1 MPPSPKNKALQI
13 GLTLDIKS
21 NLKLTEVP
29 IIVTVWFVILSVEEE
44 FLRVSIAS
52 TLLSNLPF
60 NKLERDLN
68 LFVK

>member
-1 MPPSPKNKALQI
+1 MPPRPKKIALQM
-13 GLTLDIKS
+13 GFTLDIKS

-52 TLLSNLPF
+52 TLLENLPSS
-60 NKLERDLN
+60 KSERDLN

>member
-1 MPPSPKNKALQI
+1 MPPRPKKIALHI

-21 NLKLTEVP
+21 NLKLTETP
-29 IIVTVWFVILSVEEE
+29 IIETVWLVILSVEEE

-52 TLLSNLPF
+52 TLDENLFSN
-60 NKLERDLN
+60 KSERDLN